1 MRAIILMLSLSG
13 CGIRA
18 TAPPG
23 QVTIC
28 KDLRNGETFTI
39 HSENVSNA
47 IVGADTCFDAI
58 DDIGRKHVN
67 ICSDQQSFL
76 KCEAQVK

>member
-1 MRAIILMLSLSG
+1 MLSLAG
-13 CGIRA
+13 CSIQA

-28 KDLRNGETFTI
+28 KDLRNGETFMI

-47 IVGADTCFDAI
+47 TIGSAICFDAI
-58 DDIGRKHVN
+58 DDAGRKHVN

-76 KCEAQVK
+76 KCEAQIK